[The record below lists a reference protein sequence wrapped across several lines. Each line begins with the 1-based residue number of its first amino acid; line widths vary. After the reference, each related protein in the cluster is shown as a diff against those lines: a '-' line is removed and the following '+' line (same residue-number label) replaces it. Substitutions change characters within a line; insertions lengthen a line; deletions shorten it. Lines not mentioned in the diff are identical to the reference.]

1 MKELELIQTILD
13 KFGPRRAGSR
23 AEFEA
28 QSFFAKELQKF
39 CSKVEHEEFAGALRA
54 KFLALRVFCVIYMLN
69 LVLVLY
75 SPLGAFLLA
84 LANAV
89 VFFLHFNSYR
99 HILDFLYPKI
109 KSSNVI
115 GTIEPQGEVKQTVI
129 FSGHMDST
137 PEFIWWYYLKN
148 TGVKLMLLV
157 GVSFVFIPVFYALI
171 AFAGLDLMQIG
182 VKIAYIFFLCIAP
195 LSAVFFF
202 IHGKKVVPGAQDN
215 LSGVSVSY
223 GAAKQLLENGK
234 SKLQHTRIK
243 VIAFGSE
250 ETGLRGSTAY
260 VLRHRDELL
269 KENAVCVNADGIIAL
284 EHINV
289 VKAEPACWVN
299 HDKETAQQLQATFK
313 AQGIDAKLSTLPI
326 GATDA
331 ASFSRYGLKAVSIV
345 AQPLNGLHPTYHTR
359 LDTIDWLSQD
369 ALEKTSSV
377 MAKFALELDEKVKK

>member
-1 MKELELIQTILD
+1 MKELALIQTILD
-13 KFGPRRAGSR
+13 KFGPRRAGSK

-28 QSFFAKELQKF
+28 QAFFAKELQQF
-39 CSKVEHEEFAGALRA
+39 CTKVEHEVFEGALRA
-54 KFLALRVFCVIYMLN
+54 KFLALRIFCVVYILN

-75 SPLGAFLLA
+75 SPIAAFCLA
-84 LANAV
+84 LINAV

-115 GTIEPQGEVKQTVI
+115 GTIEPQEEVKQTVI

-148 TGVKLMLLV
+148 LGVRLMLIV
-157 GVSFVFIPVFYALI
+157 GVSFVFIPVFYGII
-171 AFAGLDLMQIG
+171 AFGGFSLDTLGI
-182 VKIAYIFFLCIAP
+182 KIAYIFFLCVAP

-215 LSGVSVSY
+215 LSGVAVSY
-223 GAAKQLLENGK
+223 GAARQLLENGK
-234 SKLQHTRIK
+234 SKLKHTRIK

-260 VLRHRDELL
+260 VLKHREELL
-269 KENAVCVNADGIIAL
+269 KENAVCINADGIIAL
-284 EHINV
+284 EYVNII
-289 VKAEPACWVN
+289 KAEPACWVK
-299 HDKETAQQLQATFK
+299 HDEATTVLLQEVFK
-313 AQGIDAKLSTLPI
+313 INGVNAKRSTLPI

-331 ASFSRYGLKAVSIV
+331 GSFSRYGIKATSIV
-345 AQPLNGLHPTYHTR
+345 AQPLDGLHPTYHTR
-359 LDTIDWLSQD
+359 LDTIEWLNQD
-369 ALEKTSSV
+369 VLATTSSC
-377 MAKFALELDEKVKK
+377 MAQFALKLDEKA